1 MTVKEVTE
9 KVEKMIQEKSYYLNS
24 NKTGSEVQRKAWEY
38 ARENLLYVLK
48 LLRKVSKPQDEEIS
62 TNEEKEATRGCTGIC
77 RAKKKG
83 SGDGAWYIGEAVTF
97 DGRAFIL
104 VSNPEFVNGKIGE
117 WMEVD
122 PDTVQR
128 YTGKEDDSGNRLF
141 EGDVVGTMSRTV
153 RMEICYGRY
162 GAFCPHDREYMEN
175 IGFFVVSNTTEDAM
189 PLGPTENYAHLL
201 GNVVDNPALRVI

>member
-24 NKTGSEVQRKAWEY
+24 NKNGSEVQRKAWEY
-38 ARENLLYVLK
+38 ARENLVYVLN
-48 LLRKVSKPQDEEIS
+48 LLRKVPEAQNGEIS
-62 TNEEKEATRGCTGIC
+62 TSEEKEATQGCTGIC
-77 RAKKKG
+77 RAKRKG
-83 SGDGAWYIGEAVTF
+83 ARNKVWYIGEVVTF
-97 DGRAFIL
+97 NGRAFIL
-104 VSNPEFVNGKIGE
+104 VEDPEFADGKIRG
-117 WMEVD
+117 WMEAE
-122 PDTVQR
+122 PETVQR
-128 YTGKEDDSGNRLF
+128 YTGKMDDAGNRLF
-141 EGDVVGTMSRTV
+141 EGDVLGTMSQVV

-201 GNVVDNPALRVI
+201 GNVIDNPALRVI